1 MNEVVE
7 KVENK
12 FRWYSLKVISGKEL
26 VAKDNIIFESES
38 AIGML
43 KDSEEYKN
51 GTEDR
56 KQELI
61 GGITGFIDEILVPSE
76 KVVEIRNNKKKMK
89 EKMFFPGYILINMVM
104 NAQTKYIVENTHS
117 VIKFVGSKSG
127 DPIPLRMSEV
137 KRIMGEVERKDGI
150 EVMAAPFEKGDN
162 VKVISGPFL
171 DFSGSVEEINEDKQK
186 VKVIVSIFGRPTS
199 IELDFFQ
206 VELDK

>member
-7 KVENK
+7 RVENK

-26 VAKDNIIFESES
+26 FAKDNILFESES

-43 KDSEEYKN
+43 KDSDEYKAAS
-51 GTEDR
+51 EDR
-56 KQELI
+56 QRELV
-61 GGITGFIDEILVPSE
+61 GSITGFIDEILVPSE

-89 EKMFFPGYILINMVM
+89 EKMFFPGYILINMIM

-127 DPIPLRMSEV
+127 DPIPLRVSEV